1 VSSSP
6 IPSPAKNQTTA
17 SLIVAL
23 TLGIVFLL
31 VQIGLSRYAP
41 FFEGHRIYSFFV
53 LSCIGLASGC
63 GGWALGLFLS
73 PIGSQV
79 TGAQKVLAGFA
90 VFWSG
95 VVVSHLQGLS
105 ELFENWQKSSLTSA
119 TKVEAVFGIGIFLFA
134 LCVTFN
140 TRFDS
145 PPTSPKESNANENK
159 PRDNAA
165 DLG

>member
-1 VSSSP
+1 MSN
-6 IPSPAKNQTTA
+6 SPALSLTKIQMTA

-23 TLGIVFLL
+23 ALGIVFLL
-31 VQIGLSRYAP
+31 VQIGLARYAP
-41 FFEGHRIYSFFV
+41 FFEGHRAYSFFV
-53 LSCIGLASGC
+53 LSLVGLASGC

-79 TGAQKVLAGFA
+79 NGAQKVLAGFA

-95 VVVSHLQGLS
+95 VVVSRLQGLS
-105 ELFENWQKSSLTSA
+105 AIFDTWQKNSLTSA
-119 TKVEAVFGIGIFLFA
+119 TKIEAVFGLGIFLFA

-145 PPTSPKESNANENK
+145 PSSTNVSEPTHEK
-159 PRDNAA
+159 PP
-165 DLG
+165 LPST